1 MLYVINDVSPFY
13 YVDQAAFKDAFGK
26 LSETQM
32 VINDKYSEDKLTG
45 TIKTLK
51 ENQTIQTTIPYDSG
65 WIVTIDGKKVETYKT
80 FDSLVAFDIA
90 EAGDHDIVIKYRS
103 KAFVYGMTLS
113 VASTAIF
120 ALLIIFEKK
129 IYGFIYAK
137 FYKEPLTL
145 PADSDSSKKEKKA
158 RGKKDGSDGDN

>member
-1 MLYVINDVSPFY
+1 MRKIFCAL
-13 YVDQAAFKDAFGK
+13 AAAALMAGCGGEASKAESALQLMK
-26 LSETQM
+26 A
-32 VINDKYSEDKLTG
+32 EDF
-45 TIKTLK
+45 
-51 ENQTIQTTIPYDSG
+51 QT
-65 WIVTIDGKKVETYKT
+65 TIDGKKVETYKT

-90 EAGDHDIVIKYRS
+90 EAGDHDIVLKYRS

-145 PADSDSSKKEKKA
+145 PADSDSTKKEKKA
-158 RGKKDGSDGDN
+158 RGKKDGSNGDN